1 MKPFVSQPTATEL
14 AEEQTIR
21 LTSSRYARSN
31 WVPWGFRYPLRFNKN
46 GEAFVL
52 ESHFDAWLG
61 QDLADIM
68 GMTVTRMTCGDGSTR
83 AVARDQ
89 VVTATTQTVSDDQQV

>member
-14 AEEQTIR
+14 AGAPTIR
-21 LTSSRYARSN
+21 LTSPRHVRAA
-31 WVPWGFRYPLRFNKN
+31 WVPWGFRYPIRFNKN

-52 ESHFDAWLG
+52 ETHFDAWIG
-61 QDLADIM
+61 KTLADKM
-68 GMTVTRMTCGDGSTR
+68 GMTITRMTSGTGTTR

-89 VVTATTQTVSDDQQV
+89 SVTDEQA